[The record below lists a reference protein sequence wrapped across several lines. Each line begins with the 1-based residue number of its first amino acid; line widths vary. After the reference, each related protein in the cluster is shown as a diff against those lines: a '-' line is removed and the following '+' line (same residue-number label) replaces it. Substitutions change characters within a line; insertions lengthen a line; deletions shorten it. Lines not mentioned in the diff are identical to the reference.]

1 MVTPE
6 QHNAVASMVAK
17 SVVVLSALLCCAVL
31 ASRCFALCREA
42 QRRAL
47 DREDRG
53 DPCYRFRKRIRYA
66 PLSTVALQS

>member
-1 MVTPE
+1 
-6 QHNAVASMVAK
+6 MVAK
-17 SVVVLSALLCCAVL
+17 SVIVLSALLCCAVL

-53 DPCYRFRKRIRYA
+53 DPCYKLRKAIRYE
-66 PLSTVALQS
+66 PLSTMHLPV